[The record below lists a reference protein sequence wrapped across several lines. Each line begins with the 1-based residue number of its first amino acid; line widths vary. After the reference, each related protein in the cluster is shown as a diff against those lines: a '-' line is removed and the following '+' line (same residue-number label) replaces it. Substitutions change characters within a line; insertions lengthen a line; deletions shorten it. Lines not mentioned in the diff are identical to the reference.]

1 MTKEE
6 YKNGNKVINAEIE
19 ALYVKFDANPNK
31 KTAKLIS
38 LKKQEGIKIK
48 DDFYRSPQ
56 GQAYQRECDG
66 KLFKAIIS
74 ATI

>member
-38 LKKQEGIKIK
+38 LKIKRALKLKTIFIGRLK
-48 DDFYRSPQ
+48 VKRI
-56 GQAYQRECDG
+56 RESVTGNC
-66 KLFKAIIS
+66 LRL
-74 ATI
+74 